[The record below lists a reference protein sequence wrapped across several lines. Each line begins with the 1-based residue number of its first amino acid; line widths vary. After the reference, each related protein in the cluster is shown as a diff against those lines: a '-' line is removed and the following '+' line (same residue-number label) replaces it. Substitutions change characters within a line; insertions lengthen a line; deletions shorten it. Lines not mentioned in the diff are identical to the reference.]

1 MSAVV
6 EAVSD
11 AVSSAVEAVGTAVE
25 DVGQVLGDVGKAI
38 DDYVIQPIVDD
49 PLTAVATIA
58 GAALLGPAIAP
69 ALGFLGPAAGA
80 VGAGLGAAAGN
91 FTAGMAQGEAFD
103 EAITGAAIAGVAA
116 GVTQGA
122 FDYFGGA
129 EGAAPGSDPGGFGGA
144 GSSSFGG
151 GEAFGGSGVPVVE
164 GASSVFDDF
173 ALSSLDDAATAGI
186 GETAS
191 AGLGQTAAGTADDVL
206 TSAAD
211 DVVSGALDD
220 AALPTLEES
229 LKTGAQEL
237 ATPDA
242 PVVPP
247 TSPLTFADDVVQPL
261 QFIDEPLT
269 PGGGVEGA
277 VGGGT
282 PTGMLEAGSYEI
294 ATPES
299 GLADLASKYNV
310 TPDTLK
316 TIAPDEA
323 LAAAG
328 DDAASAGVL
337 RGLRMPELAPPR
349 LNTETGM
356 LDYSTIRPYGG
367 TGLKMPEI
375 VGYSEPVFDS
385 VTGELISGGTPQF
398 AKSGLESG
406 LGKVSSSWAGETFPT
421 ITKGLGA
428 PVAPSFGQ
436 QASQFLGLDGTAG
449 QYLSKGIDFVGDNFL
464 PIAVGGATLMGAIGG
479 EPQSQPPMMPTSGS
493 TRPASF
499 DERLKLY
506 NYLRDRQ
513 AIDEQTLANY
523 GRQGGEHEFFQ
534 NVRFVPVEE
543 AKRGG
548 LMQAQRY
555 ADGGQ
560 VQLSPL
566 AQTRQVPQN
575 PNYDY
580 YSYGTVPYAQG
591 GRSMVRSPAVHAGA
605 DGRSD
610 DVNAVLS
617 DGEYVMDAE
626 TVALLG
632 NGSNQAGA
640 KRLDDMRAQ
649 VRKQK
654 GGALSKGKFSPDAK
668 SPLSYMRG

>member
-1 MSAVV
+1 MGAVV
-6 EAVSD
+6 QAVKD

-49 PLTAVATIA
+49 PITAVATIA

-129 EGAAPGSDPGGFGGA
+129 EGAAAGSDPGLFGDTSGAVFSDGAAGFG
-144 GSSSFGG
+144 SQ
-151 GEAFGGSGVPVVE
+151 GVPVGE
-164 GASSVFDDF
+164 TAGSFLDDF
-173 ALSSLDDAATAGI
+173 AIGSLDDAA
-186 GETAS
+186 AS
-191 AGLGQTAAGTADDVL
+191 GLGQTAAGTADDIL
-206 TSAAD
+206 AGSID
-211 DVVSGALDD
+211 DVAAGAIDD
-220 AALPTLEES
+220 AALPTLQES
-229 LKTGAQEL
+229 LQTGAQEL
-237 ATPDA
+237 ATPDI
-242 PVVPP
+242 PVVPSN
-247 TSPLTFADDVVQPL
+247 SPLQFSDDAL

-269 PGGGVEGA
+269 PGGGVEGG
-277 VGGGT
+277 VGSGT
-282 PTGMLEAGSYEI
+282 PTAMLEAGSYEI

-316 TIAPDEA
+316 TITPDEA

-328 DDAASAGVL
+328 DDAALGGNF
-337 RGLRMPELAPPR
+337 RGLKMPELAPPR
-349 LNTETGM
+349 LDVETG
-356 LDYSTIRPYGG
+356 LTDYSIRPYGSG
-367 TGLKMPEI
+367 SGLKMPEI
-375 VGYSEPVFDS
+375 TGYSEPVFDS
-385 VTGELISGGTPQF
+385 VTGEIISGGTPQF
-398 AKSGLESG
+398 ASSVGL
-406 LGKVSSSWAGETFPT
+406 KMPADVASSWMGDSLPA
-421 ITKGLGA
+421 ITKGLSGV
-428 PVAPSFGQ
+428 PKTMSFGE
-436 QASQFLGLDGTAG
+436 QASNFLGLEGAPG

-513 AIDEQTLANY
+513 AIDEQALANY

-534 NVRFVPVEE
+534 NVRFVPVE

-555 ADGGQ
+555 TDGGQ

-591 GRSMVRSPAVHAGA
+591 GRSMVRSPAVYAGA

-632 NGSNQAGA
+632 NGSNEAGA
-640 KRLDDMRAQ
+640 RRLDQMRQQ

-654 GGALSKGKFSPDAK
+654 GGALSKGQFSPDAK
-668 SPLSYMRG
+668 SPLSYLKG